1 MSDFN
6 KIFPLTDSPPV
17 TWREATVEDAPWLLE
32 MMREFYP
39 AEGLLFEDERAAR
52 SLIELIRSPSLGR
65 VWLIE
70 SGGQAAGYIVLAFSY
85 SLEFG
90 GRDAFIDELYVRPA
104 FERRGLARATLAFV
118 EREARSAGVHTLLLE
133 VRTGN
138 ERARRLY
145 ERAGFGG
152 RQNALLAK
160 TLE

>member
-1 MSDFN
+1 V
-6 KIFPLTDSPPV
+6 IQPPV
-17 TWREATVEDAPWLLE
+17 TSWRAANTGDASLLLE
-32 MMREFYP
+32 MMREFY
-39 AEGLLFEDERAAR
+39 AADGLSFEEGRAGRA
-52 SLIELIRSPSLGR
+52 LVELMSNPSLGR

-70 SGGQAAGYIVLAFSY
+70 SAGQPAGYIVLAFSY

-90 GRDAFIDELYVRPA
+90 GRDAFIDELYVRPG
-104 FERRGLARATLAFV
+104 FEHRGLGRATLAFV
-118 EREARSAGVHTLLLE
+118 EREARSAAVHTLLLE